1 MDDEDEIKEDA
12 REIVQEMAEMGDR
25 GARIPEE
32 DQTCARCDRN
42 AAPTPPTFDEWLC
55 RKHQKEHFR
64 ERHG

>member
-1 MDDEDEIKEDA
+1 MTEDDLEDA
-12 REIVQEMAEMGDR
+12 AEQIREEMEDVGDI

-32 DQTCARCDRN
+32 GQTCARCDRD